1 MSNTQITNALIDDTR
16 MRTDIQ
22 LVASTYKNISNKSL
36 DKLLHRL
43 SERINYKYFRY
54 YKKYPNKK
62 IGMHCYNERVLNNAH
77 SNIILQMPPEYDVIN
92 VVLDMEKIWKSLDD
106 RKNIQFKLYQDFDV
120 RDQIK
125 CTSYARKEN
134 RYVPI

>member
-1 MSNTQITNALIDDTR
+1 MSNTQITNALIEDTR

-120 RDQIK
+120 RDQVK